1 MTYPPGSPGY
11 PPAQQPTTQF
21 AAPTQQ
27 FGKLPD
33 VAPAAEGPSKLPMY
47 LTAAVAA
54 LGLAVYLS
62 SYGPLFTVSKFG
74 LPGLGDAQRRVIR
87 SRLAVVASVL
97 AGAARRGRPAAQ
109 AEALRRRWWPSVAS
123 GASCW

>member
-1 MTYPPGSPGY
+1 MTYPPGNPGY
-11 PPAQQPTTQF
+11 PSAQQPTTQF

-33 VAPAAEGPSKLPMY
+33 TAPAAEGPSKLPVY

-62 SYGPLFTVSKFG
+62 SYGPLFAANADFFTPTLLDLGVVSA
-74 LPGLGDAQRRVIR
+74 L
-87 SRLAVVASVL
+87 L
-97 AGAARRGRPAAQ
+97 AGLIAGVGMLPKQKRRP
-109 AEALRRRWWPSVAS
+109 RWWLSCRCW
-123 GASCW
+123 ASCL

>member
-1 MTYPPGSPGY
+1 MVGAFTSVCASVGERLAQASSTGEVMTYPPGSPGY

-33 VAPAAEGPSKLPMY
+33 AARAAEGPSKLPVY

-54 LGLAVYLS
+54 LGLAVYVS
-62 SYGPLFTVSKFG
+62 SYGPL
-74 LPGLGDAQRRVIR
+74 LGAGAD
-87 SRLAVVASVL
+87 SFSPPLLDLGVVASLL
-97 AGAARRGRPAAQ
+97 A
-109 AEALRRRWWPSVAS
+109 
-123 GASCW
+123 

>member
-1 MTYPPGSPGY
+1 MSYPPGSPGY

-27 FGKLPD
+27 FGKLPEP
-33 VAPAAEGPSKLPMY
+33 APAAEGPSKLPLY

-62 SYGPLFTVSKFG
+62 SYGPLFASAGAEMFTPT
-74 LPGLGDAQRRVIR
+74 LLDLG
-87 SRLAVVASVL
+87 VVASLLGALIAGVALVPKQKASAALVAVL
-97 AGAARRGRPAAQ
+97 
-109 AEALRRRWWPSVAS
+109 SVL
-123 GASCW
+123 GFLL

>member
-27 FGKLPD
+27 FGKSPD
-33 VAPAAEGPSKLPMY
+33 AAPAAEGPSKLPMY

-62 SYGPLFTVSKFG
+62 NYGPLFEASGTDFFTPTLLDLGIVASLLGALIAGVG
-74 LPGLGDAQRRVIR
+74 LVPKQKAAPALVAVLSVLGFL
-87 SRLAVVASVL
+87 LAVST
-97 AGAARRGRPAAQ
+97 
-109 AEALRRRWWPSVAS
+109 
-123 GASCW
+123 

>member
-1 MTYPPGSPGY
+1 MTYPPGNPGY
-11 PPAQQPTTQF
+11 PSAQQPTTQF

-33 VAPAAEGPSKLPMY
+33 TAPAAEGPSKLPVY

-62 SYGPLFTVSKFG
+62 SYRPAV
-74 LPGLGDAQRRVIR
+74 R
-87 SRLAVVASVL
+87 SECRLLHAN
-97 AGAARRGRPAAQ
+97 AARPRRGR
-109 AEALRRRWWPSVAS
+109 RRCSP
-123 GASCW
+123 G